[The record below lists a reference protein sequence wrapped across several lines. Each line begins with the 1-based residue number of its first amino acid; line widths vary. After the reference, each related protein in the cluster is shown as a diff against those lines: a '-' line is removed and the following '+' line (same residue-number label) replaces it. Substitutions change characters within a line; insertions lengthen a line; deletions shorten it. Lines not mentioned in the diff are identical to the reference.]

1 MDIKGFFADARVS
14 GRAPKIEAPEDGSLA
29 EAEVEGRKLKASESR
44 KAKLLINRPV
54 VQQIGAGPEADTRP
68 KCRLCGDHRR
78 LTPAL
83 CKLPDGGEGRLCP
96 TCVKQVEWDR
106 ERRCVSCGTHVQDWL
121 PGGVCGDCHAAG
133 TERLHN
139 VEDLRRKGWI
149 MTPGDTFVP

>member
-1 MDIKGFFADARVS
+1 MADIKAFFAGARVK
-14 GRAPKIEAPEDGSLA
+14 GRAPKIEAPEGSLA
-29 EAEVEGRKLKASESR
+29 EAEAEGRKLQKREDCRAAYIAKA
-44 KAKLLINRPV
+44 PV
-54 VQQIGAGPEADTRP
+54 VQTVGAGPVADTRP

-83 CKLPDGGEGRLCP
+83 CKLPDGSEGRLCP

-106 ERRCVSCGTHVQDWL
+106 ERRCVSCGTPVKDWL

-139 VEDLRRKGWI
+139 VEELRRKRWI
-149 MTPGDTFVP
+149 MTPGDNFTP